1 VLDACSHGL
10 ALAVCDGVDDCIRI
24 IRLQLRKGAKFIKAC
39 TSGGVFS
46 EIDSVLDAQFS
57 PEELKV
63 MLDEAAGARRAV
75 AAHCHAKEGIM
86 NALNTGVKT
95 IEHGSYLGEE
105 CVPLM
110 KQKDVFVVTASVIE
124 GGHEIRGR
132 AASKTG
138 GKTQPSCCPQQEGI
152 QTCYPERRQDRYW
165 HGSSYE
171 CR

>member
-1 VLDACSHGL
+1 M
-10 ALAVCDGVDDCIRI
+10 
-24 IRLQLRKGAKFIKAC
+24 
-39 TSGGVFS
+39 
-46 EIDSVLDAQFS
+46 LDAQFS

-75 AAHCHAKEGIM
+75 ATHCHAKEGIM

-132 AASKTG
+132 AA
-138 GKTQPSCCPQQEGI
+138 
-152 QTCYPERRQDRYW
+152 RRENSAKLLSTAGRYTNLL
-165 HGSSYE
+165 SRAAS
-171 CR
+171 RSLLARIKLRV